1 MPLAPRVIPLGA
13 PMNVR
18 IEDVS
23 PVEKKMIVEI
33 PWTTVA
39 DRLGVAYRELGK
51 GVALKGFRKGK
62 APRSVLE
69 QIYAPRVHAEVAHQL
84 VRESFFTANQQH
96 KLGAVAE
103 PRVEQ
108 GGQIKKGEPF
118 AFAAII
124 EIKGDVA
131 VDGWQGLAIE
141 RRRLAVAEAEVDKA
155 LEALRRE
162 HTELVPIEDRATT
175 ALGDVIILHV
185 KGTIGEH
192 AIDQPR
198 FGVDLDDAERE
209 PVPGL
214 RAALTGVALDTKDK
228 LIEIDVPAD
237 HPDDN
242 LRGRHAHLT
251 VTVVEARAKVVPA
264 LDDDFAKDT
273 GKGDTIDALR
283 AATRK
288 DLEDRETSIIR
299 SESRQAA
306 LRALVKKF
314 QIPVASSLVERA
326 VEMQYNRLRSMIG
339 MPPDR
344 EGSGLTGD
352 LRVKMRPASTDEVRG
367 QLLLESIADA
377 EKLVVSDEEL
387 MANVAQ
393 AAKAKNMPPAR
404 LRAEWDRDGRLD
416 SARWSMRQ
424 DKVLDLLVEK
434 AAITDVDQ
442 LTEVAGAGGELGAG
456 GPIDMAPDHGTHGDS
471 GHVHGPDCDH

>member
-1 MPLAPRVIPLGA
+1 MQ
-13 PMNVR
+13 VR

-23 PVEKKMIVEI
+23 PVEKKLIVEI

-39 DRLGVAYRELGK
+39 ERLGTAYRELGK

-69 QIYAPRVHAEVAHQL
+69 QIYAPRVHAEVAYQL
-84 VRESFFTANQQH
+84 VRESFFTANSQH

-108 GGQIKKGEPF
+108 GAQIKKGEPF
-118 AFAAII
+118 AFSAIV
-124 EIKGDVA
+124 EIKGDVT
-131 VDGWQGLAIE
+131 VDGWQGLEIE
-141 RRRLAVAEAEVDKA
+141 RRKLDVPEAEVDQA
-155 LEALRRE
+155 LEALRKE
-162 HTELVPIEDRATT
+162 HTELVPIEDRTTT
-175 ALGDVIILHV
+175 AAGDVVILHV

-192 AIDQPR
+192 PIEQPR

-209 PVPGL
+209 PVPGM
-214 RAALTGVALDTKDK
+214 RAALTDVPLDTKDK
-228 LIEIDVPAD
+228 VIEIDIPAD
-237 HPDDN
+237 HGDEN

-251 VTVVEARAKVVPA
+251 VTIVEARHKVVPA

-273 GKGDTIDALR
+273 GQGDTIDALR

-288 DLEDRETSIIR
+288 DLEARETSVIR
-299 SESRQAA
+299 SETRQAA
-306 LRALVKKF
+306 LKALVKKF
-314 QIPVASSLVERA
+314 QIPVASSLVDRA
-326 VEMQYNRLRSMIG
+326 VEMQYNRLRAMIG

-344 EGSGLTGD
+344 EGTGLTGD
-352 LRVKMRPASTDEVRG
+352 LREKMKPASTDEVRG

-377 EKLVVSDEEL
+377 EKVVVSDDEL
-387 MANVAQ
+387 ANQVAE
-393 AAKAKNMPPAR
+393 AAKARNVPPAR

-416 SARWSMRQ
+416 SARWSLRQ

-434 AAITDVDQ
+434 AAV
-442 LTEVAGAGGELGAG
+442 TEVEKLSEPAGGDLGLGAG
-456 GPIDMAPDHGTHGDS
+456 GPIATAPDEHGHE